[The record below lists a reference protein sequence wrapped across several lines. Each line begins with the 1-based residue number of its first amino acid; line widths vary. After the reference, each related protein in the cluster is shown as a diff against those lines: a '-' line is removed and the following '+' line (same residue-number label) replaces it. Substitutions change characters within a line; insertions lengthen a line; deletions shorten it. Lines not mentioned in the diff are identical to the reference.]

1 MEYNPPPLFKQ
12 GASARARMLLFA
24 LLAIVLLIADARLHA
39 LSLIRQ
45 TFGIVLYPLQSTAL
59 MPRDAFFGATDYF
72 TTLSDLKE
80 ENRRIRQR
88 EVQNAQQ
95 LQQTRQL
102 MAENAHL
109 RDLLG
114 ASERVQLKSV
124 LAEILYEAR
133 DPFSRKVIIDR
144 GERHG
149 LRPGRPVIDEAGVV
163 GQVTRTL
170 PFTAEV
176 TLLTDKN
183 HPIPVQVVRSG
194 VRGVAYGLGRTG
206 ELELRFMAAN
216 VDIVKGDQLT
226 TSGIDGVYPA
236 GLAVATVTSISTKT
250 ADAFARILCAPAAGM
265 SRHRQLLV
273 LLGTPAVPSPA
284 SSMPPAL
291 SSQQPAQAQTPVPP
305 PSQRSSSP
313 LPSPTQTPAQSQP
326 EPRKPPQPPQQQSR
340 QVTPATPSA
349 SAVPTQTPAKE
360 SDE

>member
-12 GASARARMLLFA
+12 GASARVRMLLFA
-24 LLAIVLLIADARLHA
+24 LLAVALLMADARLHA

-45 TFGIVLYPLQSTAL
+45 TLGIVLYPLQTTAL
-59 MPRDAFFGATDYF
+59 LPRDVFFGTADYF
-72 TTLSDLKE
+72 TALSDLKE

-109 RDLLG
+109 RELLG

-124 LAEILYEAR
+124 LAEILYDAR

-149 LRPGRPVIDEAGVV
+149 LQPGRPVIDEAGVV

-216 VDIVKGDQLT
+216 ADIVKGDMLT

-236 GLAVATVTSISTKT
+236 GLAVATVTSVSTKT
-250 ADAFARILCAPAAGM
+250 SDMFARILCAPAAGM
-265 SRHRQLLV
+265 SRYRQLLV
-273 LLGTPAVPSPA
+273 LIGTPAADQVPA
-284 SSMPPAL
+284 SPPIPL
-291 SSQQPAQAQTPVPP
+291 QPQPTSQP
-305 PSQRSSSP
+305 
-313 LPSPTQTPAQSQP
+313 QP
-326 EPRKPPQPPQQQSR
+326 EPQVQPQSPPQAL
-340 QVTPATPSA
+340 PAQPA
-349 SAVPTQTPAKE
+349 RPVQPAAKE
-360 SDE
+360 SGA

>member
-24 LLAIVLLIADARLHA
+24 FLAVALLMADARLHA
-39 LSLIRQ
+39 LSVLRQ
-45 TFGIVLYPLQSTAL
+45 GVGILLYPLQATAL
-59 MPRDAFFGATDYF
+59 LPRDVFFGTTDYF
-72 TTLSDLKE
+72 TSLSALKE

-109 RDLLG
+109 RELLG
-114 ASERVQLKSV
+114 ASERVQRRSV
-124 LAEILYEAR
+124 LAEILYDAR

-144 GERHG
+144 GARHG
-149 LRPGRPVIDEAGVV
+149 LEAGLPVIDEAGVV

-170 PFTAEV
+170 PFSAEV
-176 TLLTDKN
+176 TLLTDKD

-216 VDIVKGDQLT
+216 ADIVKGDVLT

-236 GLAVATVTSISTKT
+236 GLAVATVTSVSTKT
-250 ADAFARILCAPAAGM
+250 SDMFARILCAPAAGM

-273 LLGTPAVPSPA
+273 LLGAPKAASDVPA
-284 SSMPPAL
+284 SSPPLPQEHAQPQDPTQP
-291 SSQQPAQAQTPVPP
+291 QQPAQP
-305 PSQRSSSP
+305 
-313 LPSPTQTPAQSQP
+313 PAQAQP
-326 EPRKPPQPPQQQSR
+326 APAQPAQP
-340 QVTPATPSA
+340 
-349 SAVPTQTPAKE
+349 AVPAPGQAPAAAPITTPTPTPRETAP
-360 SDE
+360 